1 MKLPAPRTV
10 SPKMRSASFLLVGLL
25 SIACSGSSGSEPGG
39 SAAGSGGSQAS
50 GGTTGGGAV
59 GGSSAGGAAGSLGSG
74 GAGSGGVGN
83 GGKGGSD
90 GWGPSACPAP
100 TTTVGY
106 SVGDT
111 LGDLVV
117 VDCDTGAPRSLDEV
131 CGADATWVFVAHSHC
146 PTCKATATFTPSVA
160 QKVATQNVAIAHIM
174 FDDNGT
180 SCPTWRKGHG
190 LEGLPNVK
198 VYQDPTGAVWSKLKT
213 SNYTAPSVFL
223 NAARVITHQEHGL
236 SESEVLSQIAG
247 ALSK

>member
-1 MKLPAPRTV
+1 MLV
-10 SPKMRSASFLLVGLL
+10 ASL
-25 SIACSGSSGSEPGG
+25 SIACAGSNDSEPSGG
-39 SAAGSGGSQAS
+39 AAGSGGSQS
-50 GGTTGGGAV
+50 GGGAAGGGTAGGGAV
-59 GGSSAGGAAGSLGSG
+59 GGSSAGGAAGAL
-74 GAGSGGVGN
+74 GSGGVGN

-100 TTTVGY
+100 TTSVGY

-160 QKVATQNVAIAHIM
+160 QKVATQNVAIAHVM

-180 SCPTWRKGHG
+180 SCATWRKGHG

-247 ALSK
+247 ALSQ

>member
-1 MKLPAPRTV
+1 
-10 SPKMRSASFLLVGLL
+10 MRSASFLLVGLL

-39 SAAGSGGSQAS
+39 GAAGSGGSQAS
-50 GGTTGGGAV
+50 GGSTGGGAV
-59 GGSSAGGAAGSLGSG
+59 GGSSGGGSTGGAAGSLGSG
-74 GAGSGGVGN
+74 GAGNGGAGSGGAGN
-83 GGKGGSD
+83 GGKGGTD

-100 TTTVGY
+100 TTNVGY
-106 SVGDT
+106 TVGDT

-117 VDCDTGAPRSLDEV
+117 VDCDTGAPRSLSEV

-190 LEGLPNVK
+190 LEGLPNVT